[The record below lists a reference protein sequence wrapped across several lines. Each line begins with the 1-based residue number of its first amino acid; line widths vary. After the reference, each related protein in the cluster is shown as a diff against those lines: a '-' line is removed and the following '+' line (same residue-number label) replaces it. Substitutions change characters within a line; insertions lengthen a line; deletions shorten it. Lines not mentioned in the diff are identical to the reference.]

1 MIPVPAIVYRLLGAL
16 LLAGGLFW
24 WGWSKGAQSE
34 QDKQA
39 VAQAKAERVLRA
51 TEDGW
56 RAAHWNLA
64 YMNEKKRIERERQV
78 QTDIDGLRTGT
89 LRVRDRLVC
98 PKVPATPGTGPEPDH
113 QASGLLR
120 EDAELVLRIAAEA
133 DTIADERNQCIESYN
148 ALRVTK

>member
-1 MIPVPAIVYRLLGAL
+1 MSLVYRLLGTL
-16 LLAGGLFW
+16 VLAGGLFW

-34 QDKQA
+34 QDRQA

-56 RAAHWNLA
+56 REAHWNLA
-64 YMNEKKRIERERQV
+64 YTNERKRIERERQV
-78 QTDIDGLRTGT
+78 QTDINSLRTGA
-89 LRVRDRLVC
+89 LRVRDRFTC
-98 PKVPATPGTGPEPDH
+98 PKVPTTPGTSPKPDH
-113 QASGLLR
+113 QESGLLR

-148 ALRVTK
+148 ALRARK